1 MPAGRGRIRC
11 VRTASAALSLW
22 TLQVVSPRRA
32 LETPTGTGHR
42 APIWLCDSGASRA
55 RCTGGWSNT
64 SILGWRGSTHLDC
77 RSQNVRTDNRCAP
90 VLASSEAGWMRGV
103 GVRATVVAVRRARVD
118 PPRCDRNDRRRR
130 AALGWS
136 SSAGRVPT
144 LRGVP
149 SVERVEDWDSLRRE
163 PVSPST
169 GTGRRCEYLR
179 VLVPQAWVPVLPS
192 LKDRVLVMRT
202 GVRRRRASTSAA
214 RGPRGSSSADAGK
227 GIGATGCC
235 GYTLQWRR
243 RTWEVLDVA
252 ARLRRGLPM
261 RNTPGLL
268 PAIQRAEQRRGRA
281 EPMWRYASAGSP
293 ESR

>member
-1 MPAGRGRIRC
+1 
-11 VRTASAALSLW
+11 
-22 TLQVVSPRRA
+22 
-32 LETPTGTGHR
+32 
-42 APIWLCDSGASRA
+42 
-55 RCTGGWSNT
+55 
-64 SILGWRGSTHLDC
+64 
-77 RSQNVRTDNRCAP
+77 
-90 VLASSEAGWMRGV
+90 MRGV
-103 GVRATVVAVRRARVD
+103 GERATVVAVRRARVD
-118 PPRCDRNDRRRR
+118 PPRCDRMTGAAGPPSGGR
-130 AALGWS
+130 AA
-136 SSAGRVPT
+136 RVGCPPF
-144 LRGVP
+144 GVCR
-149 SVERVEDWDSLRRE
+149 SVERVEDRDSPRRE

-192 LKDRVLVMRT
+192 PKDRVLVMRT
-202 GVRRRRASTSAA
+202 GVWRRRASTSAA
-214 RGPRGSSSADAGK
+214 RGPRGSSSVDAGN
-227 GIGATGCC
+227 GVGATGCC

-281 EPMWRYASAGSP
+281 EPMRRYASAGSP